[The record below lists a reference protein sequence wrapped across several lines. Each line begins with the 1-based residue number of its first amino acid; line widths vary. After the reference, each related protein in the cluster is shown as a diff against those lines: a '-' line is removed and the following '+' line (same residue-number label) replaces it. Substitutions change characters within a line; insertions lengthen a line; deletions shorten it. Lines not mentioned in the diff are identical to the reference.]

1 MQTKGPLVS
10 VIMNCYNSDLFLREA
25 IDSVFEQT
33 YKNWEIVFWDNQSTD
48 RSAEI
53 VKSYRD
59 ERIRYFY
66 APIFTTLYEARNYAV
81 ERSSGEYITFL
92 DCDDKWYSHKLERQL
107 AVLVNSEYNLCYSNF
122 FNLYGNKLKKAIHL
136 MQPSGD
142 IFKYQISNYSIG
154 ILTAM
159 LKKSAWDEMMVKFD
173 KSLSYPGD
181 FDFFIRFLYKNKA
194 IYIDECLCVYRADN
208 PNSISNTKKLKNIEE
223 CKETYLKLEKLFLNN
238 DNRLQF
244 IAYRDKI
251 IRLEAGYYFRDKDFK
266 KARKIIAA
274 TKFNSKKS
282 FLAYI
287 ATFLPKFFL
296 NYLVKVI

>member
-1 MQTKGPLVS
+1 M
-10 VIMNCYNSDLFLREA
+10 
-25 IDSVFEQT
+25 
-33 YKNWEIVFWDNQSTD
+33 
-48 RSAEI
+48 
-53 VKSYRD
+53 
-59 ERIRYFY
+59 
-66 APIFTTLYEARNYAV
+66 
-81 ERSSGEYITFL
+81 
-92 DCDDKWYSHKLERQL
+92 
-107 AVLVNSEYNLCYSNF
+107 
-122 FNLYGNKLKKAIHL
+122 
-136 MQPSGD
+136 
-142 IFKYQISNYSIG
+142 
-154 ILTAM
+154 
-159 LKKSAWDEMMVKFD
+159 
-173 KSLSYPGD
+173 
-181 FDFFIRFLYKNKA
+181 
-194 IYIDECLCVYRADN
+194 YRADN